1 MKLEKKTL
9 RVAKYLTCYAIQIQ
23 GHWWRLVL
31 NNRFVFQFAKFI
43 FKEEVESSRIVLAV
57 LWEFVLQSGYRSLGA
72 FLDKNTRA
80 TQQTVLNDPSRE

>member
-1 MKLEKKTL
+1 M
-9 RVAKYLTCYAIQIQ
+9 
-23 GHWWRLVL
+23 
-31 NNRFVFQFAKFI
+31 FQFAKFI

-80 TQQTVLNDPSRE
+80 ANPANRPE